1 MNIKHNHITR
11 DIKPLGQCPACD
23 DYHDKH
29 IPKSLNVQL
38 EQWINDSAYRRA
50 IRQSSTGLKSL
61 DEALQWHIRVG
72 YEDGAN
78 EMKELLLIAV
88 DALEG
93 ISKAKCSGA
102 DVYSFADAAKFDAIE
117 TLKEIQE
124 KIKR

>member
-1 MNIKHNHITR
+1 MNIKEHLEKYIEKESKIDSMR
-11 DIKPLGQCPACD
+11 ISGPIPLNAKGFEIGFQ
-23 DYHDKH
+23 
-29 IPKSLNVQL
+29 
-38 EQWINDSAYRRA
+38 R
-50 IRQSSTGLKSL
+50 
-61 DEALQWHIRVG
+61 
-72 YEDGAN
+72 GAN

-124 KIKR
+124 KIKGE

>member
-78 EMKELLLIAV
+78 EMKELLLIV
-88 DALEG
+88 CKALEKYG
-93 ISKAKCSGA
+93 RASVFVASEGCNISVAYKALA
-102 DVYSFADAAKFDAIE
+102 
-117 TLKEIQE
+117 EIQE
-124 KIKR
+124 KIKGL